1 MLIPRVAPLVLLP
14 FPSGK
19 NIMTLLTTLLLLL
32 SLPLASYGPGD
43 GPDKDGPDKKEKSEQ
58 RAEAAPLDY
67 VPAVSGIPA
76 TDYTT
81 RNLVGSGAQVWA
93 SFGYGYTERYFDNDS
108 DLQDLGAVSVPGV
121 GEVDTEARL
130 TSYILHVGGSYD
142 VSQIGDMNI
151 SLGADLGLAQR
162 EATADAAGPLPETDA
177 SSGFAPQNL
186 TLFGKI
192 SRPAYTLRGGYLF
205 DLGPEAEDA
214 EDYENTD
221 QQNAVLLGLSGK
233 YPFTNTVRFFG
244 GVDYFLTLKGDDNDV
259 EFDEG
264 DLIALH
270 AGVGY
275 NFGVAEIGVTGLYR
289 INTEGEYDGT
299 DGDDVGTVL
308 EGGVVTPGTPNI
320 YASGN
325 SFGLV
330 PYLNYTP
337 QDANFQ
343 VTLKGAVQTEYFD
356 YGYTV
361 AGKNDIAPRLGFT
374 LGVKYGL

>member
-1 MLIPRVAPLVLLP
+1 
-14 FPSGK
+14 
-19 NIMTLLTTLLLLL
+19 MTLLTTLLLLL

-43 GPDKDGPDKKEKSEQ
+43 GPEKDGPDKERKSEQ
-58 RAEAAPLDY
+58 RVETAPLRSALSAEY
-67 VPAVSGIPA
+67 LPAN
-76 TDYTT
+76 DYTT
-81 RNLVGSGAQVWA
+81 RNLVSSGAQVWV

-121 GEVDTEARL
+121 GDLDTEARL
-130 TSYILHVGGSYD
+130 TSTIVHVGGSYD
-142 VSQIGDMNI
+142 VSQIGDMNV

-162 EATADAAGPLPETDA
+162 GATADAAGPLPETDA

-214 EDYENTD
+214 DEYENTD

-244 GVDYFLTLKGDDNDV
+244 GVDYFLTLKGDDNEV

-270 AGVGY
+270 AGAGY

-289 INTEGEYDGT
+289 INTEGNVGDV
-299 DGDDVGTVL
+299 DGDDGAFPSQ
-308 EGGVVTPGTPNI
+308 PGSPNI

-330 PYLNYTP
+330 PYINYTP
-337 QDANFQ
+337 QGANYQ

>member
-1 MLIPRVAPLVLLP
+1 
-14 FPSGK
+14 
-19 NIMTLLTTLLLLL
+19 MTLLTTFLLLL
-32 SLPLASYGPGD
+32 SLPLVPYGPGD
-43 GPDKDGPDKKEKSEQ
+43 GPDKDGPDKEKKNEQ
-58 RAEAAPLDY
+58 HAEAAPPGY
-67 VPAVSGIPA
+67 VSALNGIPA

-81 RNLVGSGAQVWA
+81 RNLVGAGAQVWV

-108 DLQDLGAVSVPGV
+108 DLQDLGAFSAGPA
-121 GEVDTEARL
+121 EFDTEARL

-142 VSQIGDMNI
+142 VSQIGDMNV

-162 EATADAAGPLPETDA
+162 EATADAGGPLPETNA

-186 TLFGKI
+186 TLFGEI
-192 SRPAYTLRGGYLF
+192 NRPAYTLRGGYLF
-205 DLGPEAEDA
+205 DLGTEDEADDA
-214 EDYENTD
+214 EDYANTD
-221 QQNAVLLGLSGK
+221 QQNAVLLGISGK
-233 YPFTNTVRFFG
+233 YPFMNTVRFFG
-244 GVDYFLTLKGDDNDV
+244 GADYFLRLKGDENGA
-259 EFDEG
+259 EFNEG

-299 DGDDVGTVL
+299 DGDDIGTVL
-308 EGGVVTPGTPNI
+308 EGGEIIPGTPNI

-337 QDANFQ
+337 RDANFQ

-374 LGVKYGL
+374 VGVKYGL